1 MASTSDIKNGLCIT
15 HNHAPYQIIEFLHV
29 KPGKGAAFV
38 RTKMRNLN
46 DGRVLEHTFPSGAKL
61 DDIRIETRTYQ
72 YLYNDVDGYH
82 FMNMESFEQFPMAKE
97 LINAPGFLKD
107 GMECMVLFHADEDRA
122 LSVEVPQTV
131 VMEVTYT
138 EPGMKGNTATNTL
151 KPATVESGEEI
162 RVPLF
167 IEIGEKIVINTAEGT
182 YKERAK

>member
-61 DDIRIETRTYQ
+61 DDIRIEYRTYQ
-72 YLYNDVDGYH
+72 FLYNDADGYH
-82 FMNMESFEQFPMAKE
+82 FMNMESYEQLPMAKE

-107 GMECMVLFHADEDRA
+107 GMECMVLFHADEDRP

-138 EPGMKGNTATNTL
+138 EPGMCSSAYCAAFYTTHRR
-151 KPATVESGEEI
+151 PALARTV
-162 RVPLF
+162 
-167 IEIGEKIVINTAEGT
+167 A
-182 YKERAK
+182 AKVVVAAAVAPISAWWGGG